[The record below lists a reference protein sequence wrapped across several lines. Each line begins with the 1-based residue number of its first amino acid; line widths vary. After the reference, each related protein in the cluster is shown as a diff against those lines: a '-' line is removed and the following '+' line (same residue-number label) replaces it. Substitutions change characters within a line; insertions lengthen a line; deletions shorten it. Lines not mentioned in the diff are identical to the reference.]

1 MYMYIYKQNGY
12 ISANVMLW
20 YLWGAGG
27 VRLTQANKLNLLNY
41 VCDRYPVCIV
51 VYGRI
56 SLLFRPQAAS
66 VMVASNKYNI
76 KHYNVL

>member
-1 MYMYIYKQNGY
+1 MYMFIYKQNGY

-20 YLWGAGG
+20 YLWGRGG
-27 VRLTQANKLNLLNY
+27 EMRLTQANKLNLLNY
-41 VCDRYPVCIV
+41 VCDRYPVCIMM

-66 VMVASNKYNI
+66 VMAASNK
-76 KHYNVL
+76 